1 MDNKNYDMDNE
12 IRTPSGNE
20 YNPST
25 ATSIRRRYGF
35 TIKDRQL
42 TAETQYIIDGK
53 RYKVNS
59 VFDLLNTQDCDEG
72 LKRLMAE
79 EANKVS

>member
-1 MDNKNYDMDNE
+1 MDKKNYDMDDE

-35 TIKDRQL
+35 TIKNKQL
-42 TAETQYIIDGK
+42 TAETQYTIDGK

-59 VFDLLNTQDCDEG
+59 VFDLLSTQYCDEG

>member
-35 TIKDRQL
+35 TIQGEQL
-42 TAETQYIIDGK
+42 TAETQYTIDGK
-53 RYKVNS
+53 RYNVNS
-59 VFDLLNTQDCDEG
+59 VFDLLTAQNCDEG